1 MALTLLHADDFNRSD
16 GSLEGSTM
24 SDGLGAWASPAGTWD
39 ILSNEA
45 KNSSWSS
52 DIGIWD
58 AAMSAVG
65 DQKAQAKVRTNDSG
79 VIVRHNE
86 GGAGAATYY
95 LAYLNAATIY
105 LYRRDAGGFSLLSSL
120 ASAAVDDVIG
130 ISAVGTTIEGFVNG
144 VSAGTV
150 TDATLATGKAGLYGG
165 GGGTSTFDDFAD
177 YVESASPSPID
188 GSAAGGSTASG
199 ALTGTGAAAGSA
211 AGAGATSGSLAGT
224 GALAGAAGGAAT
236 TAAEATGTGALVG
249 TSAGEAAV
257 VAALVGTGALAGS
270 AAGVATVSGAFPAT
284 AAPAPILVARL
295 SDYRAQRLLDPM
307 ADRVNDFRAQRIHP

>member
-1 MALTLLHADDFNRSD
+1 MALTLLHSDNFNRAD

-24 SDGLGAWASPAGTWD
+24 SDGVGVWASVAGTWD

-45 KNSSWSS
+45 KNSTWSS

-58 AAMSAVG
+58 VAMTAVG
-65 DQKAQAKVRTNDSG
+65 DQKAQVKVRTNDSG

-150 TDATLATGKAGLYGG
+150 TDATYATGKAGLYGG
-165 GGGTSTFDDFAD
+165 GGGLSTFDDFAD
-177 YVESASPSPID
+177 YVD
-188 GSAAGGSTASG
+188 TGSTTRG
-199 ALTGTGAAAGSA
+199 APFGARGTAFN
-211 AGAGATSGSLAGT
+211 
-224 GALAGAAGGAAT
+224 GGRT
-236 TAAEATGTGALVG
+236 FMG
-249 TSAGEAAV
+249 
-257 VAALVGTGALAGS
+257 
-270 AAGVATVSGAFPAT
+270 
-284 AAPAPILVARL
+284 ILR
-295 SDYRAQRLLDPM
+295 
-307 ADRVNDFRAQRIHP
+307 

>member
-1 MALTLLHADDFNRSD
+1 MALTLLHADDFNRSN

-24 SDGLGAWASPAGTWD
+24 SDGVGAWATVAGTWD

-45 KNSSWSS
+45 KNSAWSS

-58 AAMSAVG
+58 SVMTAVG

-150 TDATLATGKAGLYGG
+150 TDATYATGKAGLYGG
-165 GGGTSTFDDFAD
+165 GGGLSTFDDFED
-177 YVESASPSPID
+177 YVEP
-188 GSAAGGSTASG
+188 AGGQPIRKRM
-199 ALTGTGAAAGSA
+199 
-211 AGAGATSGSLAGT
+211 
-224 GALAGAAGGAAT
+224 GGM
-236 TAAEATGTGALVG
+236 VG
-249 TSAGEAAV
+249 N
-257 VAALVGTGALAGS
+257 
-270 AAGVATVSGAFPAT
+270 P
-284 AAPAPILVARL
+284 
-295 SDYRAQRLLDPM
+295 
-307 ADRVNDFRAQRIHP
+307 FRARGVW